1 MCSIG
6 LAGSTDIESA
16 SLEKRKT
23 SSESGRV
30 PEPLERRVMRKSA
43 RWPHTSFRTAPPSGG
58 GENGW
63 RPVRL
68 REAII
73 EADGGAGQLEEGKG
87 GRHVTSPATSA
98 TPPPRQ
104 FFSWSRQDSDWVLGA
119 DGWSRC

>member
-6 LAGSTDIESA
+6 HAGSTEIGSA
-16 SLEKRKT
+16 SLVKRKT
-23 SSESGRV
+23 GNESGRV

-43 RWPHTSFRTAPPSGG
+43 RWPHPLFRKAPPSGG
-58 GENGW
+58 GEDGW

-68 REAII
+68 RGASI